1 MKALLVA
8 SLLLGACRGGHHDA
22 GHVPASAVSGS
33 AVPTTKVPKVPFT
46 DDGRAELHGLDQ
58 RVAKHAD
65 DPRQEVDLLLERA
78 SYSARLEDFQNA
90 LALAGKLVAAPNPR
104 IDDWKR
110 DVSAL
115 SAVHQFT
122 DARAALEHVKAL
134 ARDPSEW
141 QALETTL
148 DEATGNFAR
157 STPVREA
164 ATQGFPE
171 AANFTQLAA
180 SYAAQGRTQEAI
192 ALIPKA
198 ANAIHNNPPGFIA
211 WLLFQW
217 GRVYELAGETATAR
231 DFFAKAHDKL
241 PGYLEA
247 TAHLAL
253 TMAATGDRDAARK
266 LVDAALADNRH
277 PELLGLAVQLGHTE
291 LTDEAKR
298 EWDRYVAALPLA
310 FSDHAAR
317 FYLTVDPARAL
328 ALAKVN
334 LANRDTPEARAL
346 VGEAALAAG
355 DPAAACA
362 AVAPLVDGKAPKAQR
377 FIAWRALTK
386 CGQTQEAERLAH
398 DLGIAR

>member
-1 MKALLVA
+1 MKALIVA
-8 SLLLGACRGGHHDA
+8 SLLFGACRGDHHDA
-22 GHVPASAVSGS
+22 GPAPASAVSGS
-33 AVPTTKVPKVPFT
+33 AVPSTKVPKVPFT
-46 DDGRAELHGLDQ
+46 DDGRAELRGLDQ

-65 DPRQEVDLLLERA
+65 EPPQELELLLERA
-78 SYSARLEDFQNA
+78 SYRGRLEDFQNA
-90 LALAGKLVAAPNPR
+90 VALAGKLVAVPDPN
-104 IDDWKR
+104 IDAWKR
-110 DVSAL
+110 EVRAL
-115 SAVHQFT
+115 SAVHDFKG
-122 DARAALEHVKAL
+122 ARAALEHVKPL

-141 QALETTL
+141 QGLEATL
-148 DEATGNFAR
+148 DEATGDFAR

-164 ATQGFPE
+164 ATQGFPN
-171 AANFTQLAA
+171 ASKLTQLAA

-198 ANAIHNNPPGFIA
+198 AAAIHNNPPGFIA

-231 DFFAKAHDKL
+231 DFFAEAHAKL
-241 PGYLEA
+241 PGYLEV
-247 TAHLAL
+247 TAHLAQ
-253 TMAATGDRDAARK
+253 TMAATGDRDGAK
-266 LVDAALADNRH
+266 KVVDEALADSRH
-277 PELLGLAVQLGHTE
+277 PELLGLAVQLGQTE

-298 EWDRYVAALPLA
+298 EWERYVAALPLA

-328 ALAKVN
+328 VLAKVN
-334 LANRDTPEARAL
+334 RANRDTPEARAL

-355 DPAAACA
+355 DPGAACT

-386 CGQTQEAERLAH
+386 CGNTQEAERLAR
-398 DLGIAR
+398 DLGIAQ